1 MEVKMSQASI
11 PALTDRKSDES
22 IFGDQAGIQS
32 RPTVSA
38 LTTISKIGRWS
49 ALLTSIC
56 GVGYGMAVIAVM
68 VSSLTS
74 QLASAVQG
82 WTGIVAFWRFSHP
95 SRCCR

>member
-1 MEVKMSQASI
+1 MSQISTPGVIGRKPGENNFRDQDGTSQSENAS
-11 PALTDRKSDES
+11 L
-22 IFGDQAGIQS
+22 
-32 RPTVSA
+32 
-38 LTTISKIGRWS
+38 TISKIGRWS

-74 QLASAVQG
+74 QSASAVQG
-82 WTGIVAFWRFSHP
+82 WTGIDAFWRFSHP